1 VSRTMMA
8 LLLLGSCN
16 GDKDDGTILPPDDTD
31 ADADADTDTDT
42 DTDAD
47 TDTEPQGLC
56 DPLPVPS
63 GATPVAAGADLAAAV
78 SAASSGDTL
87 ALADG
92 TYEVSEVIVIDK
104 PLTLMSQS
112 QSRTAVTIDG
122 EHAGTSL
129 FQVTASDVTFAHLT
143 LTASYDELIDV
154 NPAAGPLTGL
164 RLHDLH
170 LLDPGRYAVLVQQDE
185 ANLRYVDDGEVSCST
200 FELTVD
206 GQDYVREQCNTGGL
220 DVYAG
225 RGWTVR
231 DSEFEGFWCQFGDA
245 GPALRFTRGARD
257 VVVTRNRLLDNA
269 LGIVVG
275 ETRDQIGRVYEDDP
289 CGDVVLQAIDSQVT
303 NNIVA
308 SVDDDLLVSSSG
320 ILTGIRAESSCNVS
334 IIHNSVYSAIEPASS
349 IEHTY
354 ETTTGILANNLVSH
368 AIRRQVDSAAVDD
381 QNLELVPFD
390 TWYYPADDDF
400 HTAPGADWAIDQGST
415 DYLDVVDVDVDG
427 EARSDGLP
435 DIGADE
441 VVPVE

>member
-16 GDKDDGTILPPDDTD
+16 GDKDDGTILPPTDGDADTD
-31 ADADADTDTDT
+31 ADSDSDTDSDADTDV
-42 DTDAD
+42 
-47 TDTEPQGLC
+47 EPQGLC
-56 DPLPVPS
+56 DPLTVP
-63 GATPVAAGADLAAAV
+63 GDAVAVAAGADLAAAV
-78 SAASSGDTL
+78 SGAAAGATL

-92 TYEVSEVIVIDK
+92 TYAVTQSIVIDK
-104 PLTLMSQS
+104 PLTLLSQS
-112 QSRTAVTIDG
+112 LDRGAVTIDG
-122 EHAGTSL
+122 QHDGTSL
-129 FQVTASDVTFAHLT
+129 FEVTASDVTFAHLT
-143 LTASYDELIDV
+143 LTASYDELIDI
-154 NPAAGPLTGL
+154 NPAGGPLTGI

-170 LLDPGRYAVLVQQDE
+170 LLDPGRFAVLVRQDE

-231 DSEFEGFWCQFGDA
+231 DSVFEGFWCEFGDA
-245 GPALRFTRGARD
+245 GPAVRLTRGARD

-275 ETRDQIGRVYEDDP
+275 ESRDQIGRVYEDDP
-289 CGDVVLQAIDSQVT
+289 CGDTVLQAIDSQVT

-334 IIHNSVYSAIEPASS
+334 IIHNSVYSAIEPDSS

-354 ETTTGILANNLVSH
+354 EATTGIVANNLVSH

-390 TWYYPADDDF
+390 TWFYPADDDF
-400 HTAPGADWAIDQGST
+400 HTAPGAEWAVNMGSP

-427 EARSDGLP
+427 EPRADGLP

-441 VVPVE
+441 VSPVQ